1 MPQRIA
7 ALGPVDGEDGNRS
20 LDVEQQDFVHFS
32 NPVSGSVHPTVT
44 ISDAKTSPI
53 RLIAAK
59 FQRCAAI
66 LKAFHATVTPDSWGN
81 FHLA

>member
-44 ISDAKTSPI
+44 ISVVKTSPI
-53 RLIAAK
+53 RLKTAS
-59 FQRCAAI
+59 FRHFTVF
-66 LKAFHATVTPDSWGN
+66 LKAFHATVTREVGGN
-81 FHLA
+81 FLLA